1 MEEKSEAEPFE
12 QMNIGQG
19 MMNDEIRRGG
29 EQMNIEQGIMND
41 EGNGE

>member
-1 MEEKSEAEPFE
+1 MMK
-12 QMNIGQG
+12 G
-19 MMNDEIRRGG
+19 MVNDEIRRGG